1 MEPAKDDDRR
11 RLRGET
17 ERGLLVRNQIGS
29 TEDKQMM
36 MAENDLAAD
45 AIEPIPSPAPRD
57 LTFEQLLHGRRS
69 VRRMHSDPIPRAV
82 VEQVLEAA
90 RWAPSPHG
98 TQPWR
103 FVVLQSRA
111 FRERL
116 ADAMAESW
124 QHNLSMDGQDD
135 EIVAKRLEG
144 SRRRMLEAPVLI
156 LVSLF
161 TDDLDRYPDPE
172 RQESE
177 ITMAI
182 QSLGACIQNMLLA
195 AYRLGIDA
203 GWMCA
208 PLFCPGVVRD
218 ALDLPSSHIPH
229 ALIPLGYAAADPRRR
244 ERRPLSELV
253 TRWE

>member
-1 MEPAKDDDRR
+1 
-11 RLRGET
+11 
-17 ERGLLVRNQIGS
+17 
-29 TEDKQMM
+29 MM
-36 MAENDLAAD
+36 IEGDLAAD
-45 AIEPIPSPAPRD
+45 AIKSTPSPAPRD
-57 LTFEQLLHGRRS
+57 LTFEELLRGRRS
-69 VRRMHSDPIPRAV
+69 VRRMRADPIPREIV
-82 VEQVLEAA
+82 HQVLEAA

-103 FVVLQSRA
+103 FVVLQSSVL
-111 FRERL
+111 RERL
-116 ADAMAESW
+116 TDAMAESW
-124 QHNLSMDGQDD
+124 QHNLSMDGQNAD
-135 EIVAKRLEG
+135 IVAKRLEG
-144 SRRRMLEAPVLI
+144 SRRRMLESPVII

-161 TDDLDRYPDPE
+161 TDDLDRYPDPA

-208 PLFCPGVVRD
+208 PLFCPDIVRD
-218 ALDLPSSHIPH
+218 ALELPDSHIPH

>member
-1 MEPAKDDDRR
+1 
-11 RLRGET
+11 
-17 ERGLLVRNQIGS
+17 
-29 TEDKQMM
+29 
-36 MAENDLAAD
+36 MAESNVGANS
-45 AIEPIPSPAPRD
+45 IEPIPNPVRRD
-57 LTFEQLLHGRRS
+57 LTFEELLRGRRS
-69 VRRMHSDPIPRAV
+69 VRRMRSDPIPRDV
-82 VEQVLEAA
+82 IEQVLEAA

-116 ADAMAESW
+116 TDAMAESW
-124 QHNLSMDGQDD
+124 QHNLSMDGQ
-135 EIVAKRLEG
+135 EAEVVVKRLEG

-156 LVSLF
+156 LVSLVA
-161 TDDLDRYPDPE
+161 DDLDRYPDPD

-195 AYRLGIDA
+195 AYRLGVDA

-208 PLFCPGVVRD
+208 PLFCPDIVRS
-218 ALDLPSSHIPH
+218 ALDLPESHIPH
-229 ALIPLGYAAADPRRR
+229 ALIPIGYASADPKRR